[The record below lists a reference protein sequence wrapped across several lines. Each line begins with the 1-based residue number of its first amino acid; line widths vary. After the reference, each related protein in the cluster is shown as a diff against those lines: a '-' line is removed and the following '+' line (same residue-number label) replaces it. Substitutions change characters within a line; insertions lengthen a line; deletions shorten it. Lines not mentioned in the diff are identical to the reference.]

1 MAKPKTCE
9 TQDPLFLLLS
19 IVISSPSSSSFPSFS
34 AAACALLAVGSAGM
48 LTLAGQLKGIALR
61 KAADPQHPLRASPP
75 PTARVRMS
83 VLSFIICSIDHRM
96 YYVCRGSVSAPR
108 DYASLT
114 GRRGKKNPNSRRD
127 KSLVC
132 IRQFKKRLLKKN
144 MKSGSV

>member
-19 IVISSPSSSSFPSFS
+19 FVISSPSSSSFPSFS

-61 KAADPQHPLRASPP
+61 KAADPQNPLRGRP

-114 GRRGKKNPNSRRD
+114 ERGGGTQTPEGIKVWFASH
-127 KSLVC
+127 S
-132 IRQFKKRLLKKN
+132 LKKDR
-144 MKSGSV
+144 